1 MPSRRQGPRESPCRS
16 WKSKKVA
23 IKGGGFER
31 KSKATH
37 EIPSSS
43 LADIAFLL
51 LIFFMVTT
59 VFRTDKDRQIEWPQ
73 AEATEK
79 IDEKKKHILN
89 VWLEQDGSIWINDR
103 PHQMEEISETVGP
116 LYAASDRQLVI
127 SVRADRD
134 APYRFVDA
142 VQKELVE
149 AGVVRV
155 VFATELEQSM
165 MRARR

>member
-1 MPSRRQGPRESPCRS
+1 M
-16 WKSKKVA
+16 A

-31 KSKATH
+31 KSKASD

-59 VFRTDKDRQIEWPQ
+59 VFRTDKDRQIDWAA

-79 IDEKKKHILN
+79 IDEKKKNILN
-89 VWLEQDGSIWINDR
+89 IWVEQDGSVWINDR
-103 PHQMEEISETVGP
+103 PHAMEEVNGTVGP
-116 LYAASDRQLVI
+116 LYAASDRRLVI
-127 SVRADRD
+127 SIRADREV
-134 APYRFVDA
+134 PYVYIDA

-155 VFATELEQSM
+155 VFATELEQAM
-165 MRARR
+165 TRARR